1 MGGFFFGC
9 AVCALGQVPVSSGA
23 VSDRIAEV
31 VEAFPCLKF
40 RVRLVFRHRGT
51 FVRLAQMRSVYESN
65 HSLQQRHRNHHFGNA
80 SNQKHDPNHSIINH
94 SLYYRIL
101 PIVKTMGIH
110 SKNKKQHHQ
119 IEQAMREKRHHKKYN
134 AAKSHIQH
142 ACRKEHP
149 CCKTNST
156 PQNKWCNLLQRR
168 IRHKADEQK

>member
-1 MGGFFFGC
+1 MCARAVPTRLPYIVNGGIKKRRKPPPEHNVFHF
-9 AVCALGQVPVSSGA
+9 LGA
-23 VSDRIAEV
+23 
-31 VEAFPCLKF
+31 
-40 RVRLVFRHRGT
+40 
-51 FVRLAQMRSVYESN
+51 YESN
-65 HSLQQRHRNHHFGNA
+65 HFLQQRHRNHHFGNA

-119 IEQAMREKRHHKKYN
+119 IEQAMWEKRHHKKYN